1 MKSHASL
8 SFCFELCYKV
18 RKRHTEPSSEFMT
31 DLFHLDR
38 FVSQERNYANLSV
51 GQNCCKNQI
60 NGSNLHLFS
69 FWFHSNLKFSE
80 KIHMDI
86 VLYNT

>member
-38 FVSQERNYANLSV
+38 CVSQERNYANLSV
-51 GQNCCKNQI
+51 G
-60 NGSNLHLFS
+60 
-69 FWFHSNLKFSE
+69 
-80 KIHMDI
+80 
-86 VLYNT
+86 